1 MQRASM
7 AGLLQPPRSR
17 FMIND
22 ILSGGGGNGGPSD
35 GRHPGPMG
43 LSDDGRS
50 LSPQP
55 RDLSV
60 SMSGGNMHHG
70 SHNLDDS
77 DSDSSGGMDDHSM
90 SSNGKC
96 CTAIYKYKNSTDG
109 R

>member
-1 MQRASM
+1 MTVPMQRASM

-22 ILSGGGGNGGPSD
+22 ILSGGSSESRTIVGI
-35 GRHPGPMG
+35 
-43 LSDDGRS
+43 SDDGRS

-60 SMSGGNMHHG
+60 AMSGGNIHG
-70 SHNLDDS
+70 SHNLDES

-90 SSNGKC
+90 SSNGEFFHS
-96 CTAIYKYKNSTDG
+96 IFYFFL
-109 R
+109 